1 MDSKGWCP
9 TAKGVAKSR
18 TELSDQIE
26 LKQYPATFVC
36 LLLTMLPFKVK
47 RRALRASI
55 S

>member
-1 MDSKGWCP
+1 MDSEGWCA

-36 LLLTMLPFKVK
+36 FLLTMLPFKVK